1 MEKTYDVV
9 IIGSG
14 MAGLVAANI
23 MAREGKSVC
32 VLEKNNQY
40 GGNLQTFVRERT
52 IFDTGVHYLGGL
64 SEGQNLYRYF
74 DYLNILDGLVFKKLD
89 EDAGKP
95 HQNDAEIFQLTAK
108 AYIESITN
116 NEKLRSVLAGSNLLY
131 AGDPDKT
138 PLYVHALSI
147 NSYIESSYRC
157 ADGGSQITKLLIRRL
172 KENGGEA
179 YKHQEN
185 WKRSF
190 LIFENAFNLF
200 IPLHLYHI
208 ADYIGCNQG
217 SMYGYVKDANSPLM
231 SFISPRTKI
240 ANLYFTGQGLNMHGI
255 LGVTISGVVTC
266 SEILGGEYLLNKIL
280 DTEVEKKQNEQ
291 VGLKFRIL
299 AIPIGANYLNKNK
312 QGLWEMHVKGNPMEL
327 GLNQGALSQELF
339 NQQEAVFLKK
349 IDELVPSKGYQNIL
363 RKFLAWFNRKVY
375 LHIDEQYKTE
385 IYGISQY
392 ASPNYDYLAE
402 EYPRVLYF
410 HGAHD
415 IGHALQDLALVGCSS
430 FASWGENT
438 KDGGR
443 NFDFYAG
450 DDFAKNKIIAFV
462 EPEDGHKFMSVTWG
476 GMIGVVS
483 GMNDQGLTVTI
494 NAGKSQFPLVAKTP
508 VSLVTREILQYAS
521 TIEEAIAIAKKRE
534 VFVSESIFV
543 GSAKDKK
550 AAVIEVSP
558 KKFGVYEVP
567 NASNRL
573 ICSNH
578 FQSAA
583 YADDQKN
590 QKHIIENE
598 DTIGY
603 GNEKALN
610 QMLAHHGIVFQ
621 PENLL
626 VWVSSS
632 PYQMGEFVAYDLNE
646 VFSDG
651 NEGNTSVAK
660 TALNIAKDPFLQT
673 EAFKNYEQYRSIR
686 DEIQKAISKET
697 HLEQQL
703 LSEFTALNPEFW
715 EGHYLVGKY
724 NLDKDTTL
732 LL

>member
-1 MEKTYDVV
+1 MLQRN
-9 IIGSG
+9 II
-14 MAGLVAANI
+14 
-23 MAREGKSVC
+23 
-32 VLEKNNQY
+32 
-40 GGNLQTFVRERT
+40 
-52 IFDTGVHYLGGL
+52 
-64 SEGQNLYRYF
+64 
-74 DYLNILDGLVFKKLD
+74 
-89 EDAGKP
+89 
-95 HQNDAEIFQLTAK
+95 
-108 AYIESITN
+108 
-116 NEKLRSVLAGSNLLY
+116 
-131 AGDPDKT
+131 
-138 PLYVHALSI
+138 
-147 NSYIESSYRC
+147 
-157 ADGGSQITKLLIRRL
+157 LLISVFILSSCGISKGLEDRPDVSKYDTTL
-172 KENGGEA
+172 PE
-179 YKHQEN
+179 
-185 WKRSF
+185 RSKISDSTYTIGDNF
-190 LIFENAFNLF
+190 L
-200 IPLHLYHI
+200 
-208 ADYIGCNQG
+208 
-217 SMYGYVKDANSPLM
+217 
-231 SFISPRTKI
+231 T
-240 ANLYFTGQGLNMHGI
+240 
-255 LGVTISGVVTC
+255 
-266 SEILGGEYLLNKIL
+266 
-280 DTEVEKKQNEQ
+280 
-291 VGLKFRIL
+291 
-299 AIPIGANYLNKNK
+299 KNK
-312 QGLWEMHVKGNPMEL
+312 QGLWEMYATGNPMQL
-327 GLNQGALSQELF
+327 GLIQGALSQELF

-392 ASPNYDYLAE
+392 ASPNYDYIAE

-438 KDGGR
+438 KDGKLLIGR

-450 DDFAKNKIIAFV
+450 DDFAKNKIVSFIA
-462 EPEDGHKFMSVTWG
+462 PEDGHNFMSVTWG

-494 NAGKSQFPLVAKTP
+494 NAGKSQFPLIAKTP

-558 KKFGVYEVP
+558 KNFGVYEVP
-567 NASNRL
+567 NSSNQL

-583 YADDQKN
+583 YADDEKN
-590 QKHIIENE
+590 QQHILESHSQYRFE
-598 DTIGY
+598 RMEELLQETEKMTPEKVVTLLRDREGLDEKQIGY

-621 PENLL
+621 PEDLL

-646 VFSDG
+646 IFSLG
-651 NEGNTSVAK
+651 NSDLKSLAK
-660 TALNIAKDPFLQT
+660 TELNIVKDPFLET
-673 EAFKNYEQYRSIR
+673 EAYKNYEQYRLLR
-686 DEIQKAISKET
+686 DKIQNAISKEN
-697 HLEQQL
+697 HLEQSL
-703 LSEFTALNPEFW
+703 LKEFTALNPIFW

-724 NLDKDTTL
+724 NLEKGYDKLALRAFLEAETKEITTL
-732 LL
+732 PDREMIEKHIKKLN